1 MGSGAASRSTAARVA
16 APTLG
21 VLTLAI
27 MNITAV
33 VSLRG
38 LPAEAEYGLTSIF
51 YYTFAAVFFLIPVAL
66 VAAEL
71 ATGWPEKGGVFRWVG
86 EAFGPR
92 WGFLAIFLVW
102 MQSTIW
108 FPTVLTYGAVSLAFV
123 GPNQTWDKAL
133 SSNKFYTVLIVLGL
147 YWAATLVT
155 MRGLKASSTIAK
167 WGGLIGTIIP
177 AGLLIVLGAT
187 YLAEGRPV
195 QIQMGWDKVIPD
207 FSKFSNLVLAASIF
221 LFYSGM
227 EMNAIHVKDVQ
238 NPKKNYPLAILMASV
253 ATVVVF
259 VLGTLA
265 ISLIIPRT
273 QINLTQSLLVSYRDF
288 FKAFGAPWLSSV
300 VAVALFLG
308 VLGSVTVWVSGPSA
322 ALGAVGRAGYLPP
335 FFQRVNKHGAP
346 SHILI
351 AQGMLVTFLA
361 LMFVILPSVQAAY
374 QILSQLTS
382 TLYLIMYIMMFSA
395 AIYLRYSEPNT
406 PRAYRVPGGDA
417 GMWVIGGAGLIGA
430 LIAFVLSFIP
440 PSQIK
445 VGSPLT
451 YVLIL
456 IAGNVLFV
464 AVPLAIYA
472 RRKASWRTAVGSAD
486 FAPFNWEKRGGLGH
500 PGAPSL
506 DEEAEAEKKETPLP
520 PKPPD
525 RYGPDV
531 ERGPYG
537 DH

>member
-1 MGSGAASRSTAARVA
+1 MATEKTSKPA
-16 APTLG
+16 LG

-27 MNITAV
+27 LNITAV

-38 LPAEAEYGLTSIF
+38 LSAEAEYGLTSIF
-51 YYTFAAVFFLIPVAL
+51 YYTFAALFFLVPVSL

-102 MQSTIW
+102 VESTIW

-123 GPNQTWDKAL
+123 GPNQTWDMAL
-133 SSNKFYTVLIVLGL
+133 AGNKFYTILIVLGL
-147 YWAATLVT
+147 YWAATFVT
-155 MRGLKASSTIAK
+155 MRGLKASATISK

-177 AGLLIVLGAT
+177 AGLLIVLGLT
-187 YLAEGRPV
+187 YLFQGKPLH
-195 QIQMGWDKVIPD
+195 IQLGWDKVLPD

-221 LFYSGM
+221 LFYAGM
-227 EMNAIHVKDVQ
+227 EMNAIHVKDAK
-238 NPKKNYPLAILMASV
+238 NPSRTYPLAILIASV
-253 ATVVVF
+253 TTVAVF

-265 ISLIIPRT
+265 ISFIIPKT

-288 FKAFGAPWLSSV
+288 FKAFGMDWLSPV
-300 VAVALFLG
+300 IAACLFLG

-322 ALGAVGRAGYLPP
+322 ALGVVGRAGYLPP
-335 FFQRVNKHGAP
+335 FFQRVNRHGAS

-351 AQGMLVTFLA
+351 VQGLIVTFLA

-374 QILSQLTS
+374 QILSQLTT
-382 TLYLIMYIMMFSA
+382 TLYLIMYMLMFAA

-406 PRAYRVPGGDA
+406 PRSYRVPGGEA
-417 GMWVIGGAGLIGA
+417 GMWVIGGAGLLGS

-456 IAGNVLFV
+456 LAGNVLFIV
-464 AVPLAIYA
+464 APLVLYA
-472 RRKASWRTAVGSAD
+472 RRKAHWRTAAGAAD
-486 FAPFNWEKRGGLGH
+486 MAPFNWEKAHGPARPGHAPEEGNGAEHPEYPQARRDTYGH
-500 PGAPSL
+500 PADSGQHPH
-506 DEEAEAEKKETPLP
+506 
-520 PKPPD
+520 
-525 RYGPDV
+525 
-531 ERGPYG
+531 G